1 MADVVLAVA
10 DTGPGIAP
18 AQQKRVL
25 MAFTTGDAVPHEDL
39 SDTAAAS
46 RSTGIGLRLADLIAN
61 VLSLHGGPEVEVDEE
76 DTEMK
81 DADALPRVPSATN
94 LYEHTPQRRWWRA
107 LRTGIQL
114 ESPVCPDVKTTLG
127 SRGGPG
133 TLLWLATRM
142 KRAPAGS
149 VEDTMV
155 EERPSDNTRVLKLR
169 GKMRVLVVDDQRTM
183 RQMVA
188 TLFQRLCQENAGL
201 EIELDTAISGEH
213 ATRLTRVR
221 RYHVVTMDQQLSES
235 YCSAVSAAREKKR
248 QDNELKTD
256 TLSPRDGFAL
266 SLTFGPDRIQ
276 NAQKR
281 LAYFEREIDGQAPE
295 PGDGTMVGHEAI
307 RAIRDLEV
315 RQQQPPTV
323 CFNLTGNILEADRRQ
338 YSANGSSGVLPKP
351 TKLSDLKNALL
362 DGVPTFLANGS
373 CVQRGNGVFHA
384 FGELQLAD
392 RRR

>member
-1 MADVVLAVA
+1 MGDVVDLGALCARAAELQGPRLQHAVELIVDA
-10 DTGPGIAP
+10 PQPGSLVVLTD
-18 AQQKRVL
+18 RVL
-25 MAFTTGDAVPHEDL
+25 LLQF
-39 SDTAAAS
+39 
-46 RSTGIGLRLADLIAN
+46 I
-61 VLSLHGGPEVEVDEE
+61 
-76 DTEMK
+76 
-81 DADALPRVPSATN
+81 TN

-114 ESPVCPDVKTTLG
+114 ESPVCQDVKTTLG

-256 TLSPRDGFAL
+256 TLSPRDG
-266 SLTFGPDRIQ
+266 
-276 NAQKR
+276 
-281 LAYFEREIDGQAPE
+281 
-295 PGDGTMVGHEAI
+295 
-307 RAIRDLEV
+307 
-315 RQQQPPTV
+315 
-323 CFNLTGNILEADRRQ
+323 
-338 YSANGSSGVLPKP
+338 
-351 TKLSDLKNALL
+351 
-362 DGVPTFLANGS
+362 
-373 CVQRGNGVFHA
+373 
-384 FGELQLAD
+384 
-392 RRR
+392 